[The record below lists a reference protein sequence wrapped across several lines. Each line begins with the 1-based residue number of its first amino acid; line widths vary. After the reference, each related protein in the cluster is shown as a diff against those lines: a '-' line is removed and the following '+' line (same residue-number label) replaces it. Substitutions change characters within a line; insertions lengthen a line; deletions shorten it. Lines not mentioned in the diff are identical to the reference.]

1 MMALA
6 LPIQFPDEA
15 DKICAV
21 AQAVR
26 RLSVAERVRAIG
38 RLTRDCQ
45 SLSILSPQRDAAIRL
60 REEDDKR
67 LRRHLQEM
75 AARHGS

>member
-1 MMALA
+1 ME
-6 LPIQFPDEA
+6 LPIRFPNEA
-15 DKICAV
+15 DKLYTE

-38 RLTRDCQ
+38 RLTRVCQ
-45 SLSILSPQRDAAIRL
+45 SLSKLSTNRAAAIRL
-60 REEDDKR
+60 REVDDER

-75 AARHGS
+75 AGRYGT

>member
-1 MMALA
+1 MK
-6 LPIQFPDEA
+6 LPFEFPNEA
-15 DKICAV
+15 DKIYAE

-38 RLTRDCQ
+38 RLTRACQ
-45 SLSILSPQRDAAIRL
+45 SLSSLSPQRDATSRL
-60 REEDDKR
+60 REEDDDR

-75 AARHGS
+75 AARHGN

>member
-1 MMALA
+1 MK
-6 LPIQFPDEA
+6 LPIEFCNEA
-15 DKICAV
+15 DKIYAE

-38 RLTRDCQ
+38 RLTRACQ
-45 SLSILSPQRDAAIRL
+45 SLSNLSSNRDAAIRL
-60 REEDDKR
+60 REEDDDR

-75 AARHGS
+75 AVRHGT